1 MPSSTVLEKA
11 GSMIFDNNASAPSPF
26 VVRSIE
32 VPVGAARPFTALL
45 LADTH
50 LTLCDARDNERK
62 NALAAARLQGEFRDA
77 ERFLR
82 EALAAA
88 RERRPDLLLH
98 AGDLIDFTSAANFD
112 AAAALFAKHD
122 FFICA
127 GNHEFSQYVGEAE
140 EDEAYKA
147 QSFAAVQGVYPNDLV
162 FASRIVLGVNFVAVD
177 NTYYRFTESQLARM
191 EREVAKGLPIV
202 LLCHVP
208 LYTPGLYD
216 AIMARTSGVCS
227 YQSGVPDALVD
238 TWRKERD
245 WPEAE
250 RWRDRRVQQRADAPT
265 LAFIDYI
272 KAQPLLKAVLCGHT
286 HFFWEERFSP
296 TATQIVCPGTYA
308 GEALGLRFL

>member
-1 MPSSTVLEKA
+1 MANNPSA
-11 GSMIFDNNASAPSPF
+11 NASRPPF

-32 VPVGAARPFTALL
+32 VSVGAEAPFMTLF
-45 LADTH
+45 LADAH

-77 ERFLR
+77 ERFLH
-82 EALAAA
+82 EALAWAH
-88 RERRPDLLLH
+88 ERRPALLLH

-162 FASRIVLGVNFVAVD
+162 FASRIVQGVNFVAVD
-177 NTYYRFTESQLARM
+177 NVYYRFTVSQLALM

-208 LYTPGLYD
+208 LYTPGLY
-216 AIMARTSGVCS
+216 AAVMARTNGVCS

-265 LAFIDYI
+265 LEFLDYL

-296 TATQIVCPGTYA
+296 TAVQIVCPGTYT
-308 GEALGLRFL
+308 GEALGLRFA

>member
-1 MPSSTVLEKA
+1 MTARQTTPGTQSSTPTAFHFRRL
-11 GSMIFDNNASAPSPF
+11 
-26 VVRSIE
+26 E
-32 VPVGAARPFTALL
+32 VPVGAERPFSALL

-50 LTLCDARDNERK
+50 LTRCDARDDERR
-62 NALAAARLQGEFRDA
+62 NALAAVRRQGEFRDA
-77 ERFLR
+77 KRNLD
-82 EALAAA
+82 EALVYA
-88 RERRPDLLLH
+88 RATGIDFMLH

-112 AAAALFAKHD
+112 AAAALFAEHD

-162 FASRIVLGVNFVAVD
+162 FASRIVQGVNFVAVD
-177 NTYYRFTESQLARM
+177 NVYYRFTVSQLALM

-208 LYTPGLYD
+208 LYTPGLY
-216 AIMARTSGVCS
+216 AAVMARTNGVCS

-265 LAFIDYI
+265 LEFLDYL

-296 TATQIVCPGTYA
+296 TAVQIVCPGTYT
-308 GEALGLRFL
+308 GEALELRFT

>member
-1 MPSSTVLEKA
+1 MTARQTTPGTQSSIPTAFHFRPL
-11 GSMIFDNNASAPSPF
+11 
-26 VVRSIE
+26 E
-32 VPVGAARPFTALL
+32 VPVGAERPFSALL

-50 LTLCDARDNERK
+50 LTLCDARDDERR
-62 NALAAARLQGEFRDA
+62 NALSAARLQGEFRDA

-88 RERRPDLLLH
+88 RERRPDQLLH
-98 AGDLIDFTSAANFD
+98 AGDLIDFKSEANFE
-112 AAAALFAKHD
+112 AAAALFSEND
-122 FFICA
+122 FFACV
-127 GNHEFSQYVGEAE
+127 GNHEFSQYVGEAR
-140 EDEAYKA
+140 EDAAYKA
-147 QSFAAVQGVYPNDLV
+147 ASAERVAAVWPNDIS
-162 FASRIVLGVNFVAVD
+162 FASRVVNGVNFVAAD
-177 NTYYRFTESQLARM
+177 NVYYHFTEEQLELM

-208 LYTPGLYD
+208 LYAPGLY
-216 AIMARTSGVCS
+216 AAVMVRTSGVCS
-227 YQSGVPDALVD
+227 YQCGVPDELVD

-265 LAFIDYI
+265 LEFLDYL

-296 TATQIVCPGTYA
+296 TAVQIVCPGTYT
-308 GEALGLRFL
+308 GEALELRFA

>member
-1 MPSSTVLEKA
+1 MANNPSA
-11 GSMIFDNNASAPSPF
+11 NASPSPL
-26 VVRSIE
+26 VVKSIE
-32 VPVGAARPFTALL
+32 VPVGAEAPFAALF

-50 LTLCDARDNERK
+50 LTLCDARDNKRK
-62 NALAAARLQGEFRDA
+62 NTLAAARLRGEFRDA
-77 ERFLR
+77 EHFLH
-82 EALAAA
+82 EALAWAH
-88 RERRPDLLLH
+88 ERHPALLLH

-112 AAAALFAKHD
+112 AAEVLFAEHD

-162 FASRIVLGVNFVAVD
+162 FASRIVHAVNFVAVD
-177 NTYYRFTESQLARM
+177 NVYYRFTESQLALM

-208 LYTPGLYD
+208 LYTPGLY
-216 AIMARTSGVCS
+216 AAVMARTNGVCS
-227 YQSGVPDALVD
+227 YQSGVPDTLVD

-265 LAFIDYI
+265 LEFLDYL

-296 TATQIVCPGTYA
+296 TAMQIVCPGTYT
-308 GEALGLRFL
+308 GEALELRFA